1 MSTNDAG
8 PSFST
13 LPVELLYQIF
23 DYLDAPTI
31 FLSVRSTCRRLKAIV
46 NTYDRFNLNLSSI
59 SKPDFHII
67 CSSIHP
73 SNIILLTLSDDS
85 HTPGQIELFLSLFC
99 IRQFNQ
105 LRSLTLCAIK
115 EDHLNNFLQHINTI
129 SLIALSFNVTKYSHR
144 KTKRTA
150 ALISSVLMQL
160 SLRKLHL
167 GIEYNR
173 IRTVNW
179 PVQCT
184 VQYLRMVK
192 SIEFNEFCS
201 ILHQLSHLRTLV
213 LGNVISIELSSLTPC
228 RQIISLTF
236 EDYSMEMYQLALIL
250 SLTPSLIHLK
260 LIGNNNSFQGNQC
273 EQLIQENLPLLNKF
287 EFFLWQQN
295 LTSRNRDIIEEIIEQ
310 FRTPFWLEYK
320 RWFITCEYSVEN
332 SSEIRLYS
340 IPVCCSYFNYE
351 PEAIKVSCSNLPLIV
366 SDGIS
371 TMDNVKNVFVNTRKA
386 TTAASKLQIEQL
398 KYHLFLK
405 TTQLALTVEKH
416 WPLNTVQLLSSLIDL
431 SQLVYLKIDSSE
443 IRFNSDMMTGIAS
456 LLKQTCNISSL
467 EIQFS
472 FSQQNSAIT
481 AESIYSII
489 PTHVKHL
496 RVTIYNTHQLNTILE
511 LLKFNNHLSSVHFH
525 VIQRQMFDKIIP
537 WLVQNT
543 NSMYREN
550 RNSLE
555 VWLSKSIIQLNQ
567 ITFSQK

>member
-31 FLSVRSTCRRLKAIV
+31 FLSVRSTCSRLKAIV

-85 HTPGQIELFLSLFC
+85 HTPDQIELFLSLFC

-105 LRSLTLCAIK
+105 LRSLTLCAIE

-201 ILHQLSHLRTLV
+201 ILHQ
-213 LGNVISIELSSLTPC
+213 
-228 RQIISLTF
+228 
-236 EDYSMEMYQLALIL
+236 
-250 SLTPSLIHLK
+250 
-260 LIGNNNSFQGNQC
+260 
-273 EQLIQENLPLLNKF
+273 
-287 EFFLWQQN
+287 
-295 LTSRNRDIIEEIIEQ
+295 
-310 FRTPFWLEYK
+310 
-320 RWFITCEYSVEN
+320 
-332 SSEIRLYS
+332 
-340 IPVCCSYFNYE
+340 
-351 PEAIKVSCSNLPLIV
+351 
-366 SDGIS
+366 
-371 TMDNVKNVFVNTRKA
+371 
-386 TTAASKLQIEQL
+386 
-398 KYHLFLK
+398 
-405 TTQLALTVEKH
+405 
-416 WPLNTVQLLSSLIDL
+416 
-431 SQLVYLKIDSSE
+431 
-443 IRFNSDMMTGIAS
+443 
-456 LLKQTCNISSL
+456 
-467 EIQFS
+467 
-472 FSQQNSAIT
+472 
-481 AESIYSII
+481 
-489 PTHVKHL
+489 
-496 RVTIYNTHQLNTILE
+496 
-511 LLKFNNHLSSVHFH
+511 
-525 VIQRQMFDKIIP
+525 
-537 WLVQNT
+537 
-543 NSMYREN
+543 
-550 RNSLE
+550 
-555 VWLSKSIIQLNQ
+555 
-567 ITFSQK
+567 